1 MTKNRRNALFLAV
14 LGVVATRAVAGY
26 RRRQASR
33 PGGAAQ
39 RSPEADAVETTTLV
53 QTPSVDRSE
62 PALRVISTRPAQA
75 RSPEGGHSIVQ
86 PLGLPSHSHLSQ
98 VHFGKSGARKDRR
111 KRAMARLGIVALIA
125 SLFGLPG
132 VNLGFEL
139 LGDRLGRGE
148 DRLTRAD
155 LRGVTTSESAEGLM
169 RLRGNMFQS
178 RPTPTPTPTETPS
191 PPAPAVEAEPVAEPV
206 AEPIAAPAG
215 SITEILYAAAAEF
228 GIDGGYLVSVAS
240 CESGLNP
247 GAVNPA
253 GYHGLFQFAESTWAS
268 YGYGSIYDATAQ
280 ARTAARMLA
289 AGMAGHWPNCA

>member
-1 MTKNRRNALFLAV
+1 MTKNRRNALFVAV
-14 LGVVATRAVAGY
+14 IGVVAVRALSGHRRKRAVRGVEAAPQP
-26 RRRQASR
+26 RRE
-33 PGGAAQ
+33 
-39 RSPEADAVETTTLV
+39 PEAV
-53 QTPSVDRSE
+53 QTSAPVRGSAVARAE
-62 PALRVISTRPAQA
+62 RPVRVISTGPTQA
-75 RSPEGGHSIVQ
+75 GAGAGTQFSVQ
-86 PLGLPSHSHLSQ
+86 PLGLPSDSHLSK
-98 VHFGKSGARKDRR
+98 VHFGERGAGKDRR
-111 KRAMARLGIVALIA
+111 RRAMARLGIVALIA

-139 LGDRLGRGE
+139 LGERLGRGE

-155 LRGVTTSESAEGLM
+155 LRGVTTSESAAGMM
-169 RLRGNMFQS
+169 RLRGNMFRS
-178 RPTPTPTPTETPS
+178 RPTPTPTPTPEPEPEPEAEALPAPAP
-191 PPAPAVEAEPVAEPV
+191 PPAPA
-206 AEPIAAPAG
+206 G
-215 SITEILYAAAAEF
+215 SVTEVLYAAAAEF

-289 AGMAGHWPNCA
+289 AGMSGHWPNCA